1 MFFRAAKFVVVLII
15 RVVFGGRMEPAAGF
29 RFYFTEEQVRKFFM
43 KRPRLKQTA
52 SLEERLK
59 QIAQHCRVAKL
70 RPGLEREQMLR
81 KARQAET
88 ASNLCKWIALPGF
101 RPE

>member
-1 MFFRAAKFVVVLII
+1 MFFRAAKFVVVLIL
-15 RVVFGGRMEPAAGF
+15 RVVFGGRMEPQDSV
-29 RFYFTEEQVRKFFM
+29 FYFTEEHVRKFFM
-43 KRPRLKQTA
+43 KRPRLKQIA

-59 QIAQHCRVAKL
+59 QIAQHYREKVAKL

-88 ASNLCKWIALPGF
+88 ALEPLQMDCVT
-101 RPE
+101 RV

>member
-29 RFYFTEEQVRKFFM
+29 RFYFTEEHVRNFFM
-43 KRPRLKQTA
+43 KGPRLKQTA

-59 QIAQHCRVAKL
+59 QIAQHYREKVAKL
-70 RPGLEREQMLR
+70 RLGLEREQMLR

-88 ASNLCKWIALPGF
+88 ALEPLQMDCVT
-101 RPE
+101 RV